1 MDGVIINWVDVCFEM
16 DGVIIIWVDGVI
28 MHWTM
33 SKAPQQLS
41 TSFQLVLQKLKN
53 KILVVND
60 KPDLTLN
67 INGSDLIFIFYDVT
81 IK

>member
-1 MDGVIINWVDVCFEM
+1 MDGAISIWVDVGFEM
-16 DGVIIIWVDGVI
+16 DGAIIIWVDGVI
-28 MHWTM
+28 MHWTI
-33 SKAPQQLS
+33 SKATTTNQY
-41 TSFQLVLQKLKN
+41 KLPTRITTAKN
-53 KILVVND
+53 TIFMFND